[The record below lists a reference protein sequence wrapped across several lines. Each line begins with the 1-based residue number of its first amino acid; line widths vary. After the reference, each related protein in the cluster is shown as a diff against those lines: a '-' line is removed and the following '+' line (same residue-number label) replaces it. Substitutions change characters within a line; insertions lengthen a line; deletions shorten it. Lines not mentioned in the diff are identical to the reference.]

1 MPSFELRYAPY
12 VWRLL
17 NGVFVVHKPHNKTVL
32 ATRRSL
38 LKKLCDELN
47 SMECRPPR
55 ELVHISGQLSSGE
68 SLKVETRQSFADDP
82 LVVGQRYQP
91 QDFSLSIA
99 NNPGFFASGVVVVF
113 IGRMAKSAADF
124 QNGQH
129 LRSLWRGYITR
140 KHIHEENAKIEKAFQ
155 RILTSTS
162 LATADMQLGNRTY
175 NALQKLLAYD
185 SLLTLAHDLDALDR
199 TTRLSPESCE
209 TLVIYDAIR
218 ILLQILHESNR
229 SEPHKQIIALTVN
242 ILLNIA
248 KYEKTYP
255 NVVSNPQTIEILF
268 KLIKSFGRNA
278 PKLICK
284 CFTLLWILLDNNTIS
299 ANIMKDKRKMEA
311 LKQISDFYKK
321 DKAFKKY
328 KLRTD
333 YKFCPNWQIGR
344 RNIHEFDNHF
354 IAIQVIVRRLKID
367 N

>member
-113 IGRMAKSAADF
+113 MGRMAKSAADF

-129 LRSLWRGYITR
+129 LRVYEMKGRFGFATDNCRSDGKI
-140 KHIHEENAKIEKAFQ
+140 IEKVYEMKGRFGFATDNCRSDGKIIEKSRFKHVTERHIGRVISKIQ
-155 RILTSTS
+155 ANHQTLMFKTMGVDLKSQEAYELAAKGMVRPAVRKTTPIIYGIRLTEFSPPDFTVEVECINEFDEFLYQLIHGIALKLRTS
-162 LATADMQLGNRTY
+162 AMCTRMRVKRYGPFTTE
-175 NALQKLLAYD
+175 D
-185 SLLTLAHDLDALDR
+185 SLLMKHWTSEHIIENIEQCKH
-199 TTRLSPESCE
+199 RLQPH
-209 TLVIYDAIR
+209 V
-218 ILLQILHESNR
+218 LQ
-229 SEPHKQIIALTVN
+229 P
-242 ILLNIA
+242 
-248 KYEKTYP
+248 
-255 NVVSNPQTIEILF
+255 
-268 KLIKSFGRNA
+268 
-278 PKLICK
+278 
-284 CFTLLWILLDNNTIS
+284 IS
-299 ANIMKDKRKMEA
+299 AVLSDPTALSDHDIFLDTLKRSGEIIK
-311 LKQISDFYKK
+311 
-321 DKAFKKY
+321 
-328 KLRTD
+328 
-333 YKFCPNWQIGR
+333 
-344 RNIHEFDNHF
+344 
-354 IAIQVIVRRLKID
+354 
-367 N
+367 